1 MVTYIYFKEELH
13 KILFYEKKSQALLTK
28 VQQEKKQLQAQIA
41 QQKAQIHNEEQK
53 LKLMENQLEEV
64 IAKEQPC
71 DLERFDLTSRER
83 EILELLVTAKST
95 NKEIA
100 DVLGVKEDTV
110 KKHLHNIYDKIGIDD
125 RYELIDLCKNNFRTI
140 KS

>member
-1 MVTYIYFKEELH
+1 MIYIAYKKELD
-13 KILFYEKKSQALLTK
+13 KILFYEKKSKALMTK
-28 VQQEKKQLQAQIA
+28 VQQEKEQLQAQIV
-41 QQKAQIHNEEQK
+41 QQKAQINTEEQK
-53 LKLMENQLEEV
+53 LKLMKKQLEEV
-64 IAKEQPC
+64 IAREQPC

-110 KKHLHNIYDKIGIDD
+110 
-125 RYELIDLCKNNFRTI
+125 
-140 KS
+140 